1 MFFRLSLHSFTNC
14 SDTLNWMVYGDDLSA
29 CTSPG
34 SSNTNIYH
42 YACTFK
48 VINCRGEIIE
58 MFVYQVVGSSPGAV
72 ICDWKPGLF
81 LACTKKKTPSYW
93 ILTAAILWNVN
104 IFTRRIAVVLLP
116 SSQMGLGV
124 KCHQVQFSLEIQWL
138 KAEKEATLDVVWS
151 SPTLCSN
158 VCLKEK
164 AN

>member
-1 MFFRLSLHSFTNC
+1 MFFHLSLHSFTNC

-81 LACTKKKTPSYW
+81 LACTKKKKPI
-93 ILTAAILWNVN
+93 ILDFDSGNSLKRQHFHSQDCRSAAAK
-104 IFTRRIAVVLLP
+104 FTNGFRSQVP
-116 SSQMGLGV
+116 SSTVFFRNTVTESRERGYTWCGLIKPYFV
-124 KCHQVQFSLEIQWL
+124 LKCLSER
-138 KAEKEATLDVVWS
+138 ES
-151 SPTLCSN
+151 
-158 VCLKEK
+158 
-164 AN
+164 